1 MSKLESNPGIIFE
14 VGPSEAS
21 PVKDNQQAK
30 GLMMNNPKDDI
41 YTALRLLE
49 LALSTQ
55 DGLNYV
61 RDTCG
66 DALEFTIRVSKMID
80 AIEKKEARK

>member
-1 MSKLESNPGIIFE
+1 
-14 VGPSEAS
+14 
-21 PVKDNQQAK
+21 
-30 GLMMNNPKDDI
+30 MMHNPKDDI

-55 DGLNYV
+55 EGLNYV

-66 DALEFTIRVSKMID
+66 DALEFTIKVSKMID
-80 AIEKKEARK
+80 AIEKKEAKK